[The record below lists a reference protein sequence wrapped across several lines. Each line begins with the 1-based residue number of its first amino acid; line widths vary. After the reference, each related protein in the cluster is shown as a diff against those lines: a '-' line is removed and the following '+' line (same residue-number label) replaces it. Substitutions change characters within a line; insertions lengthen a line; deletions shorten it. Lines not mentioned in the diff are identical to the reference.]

1 MESWNRKLRVGYFF
15 AIFLLSGCANFDSAS
30 NRSEFDRTMTME
42 AYGELKHARPY
53 ELVLRKAGAE
63 LLYLGVEHSTDPL
76 SKTNKTLQE
85 VFSRYTPTK
94 LYIESPLR
102 LPKPTIAETV
112 SFFGESGVFMYIANE
127 RKIEIESLDLP
138 VREEIEQV
146 AAKFGQKTTA
156 LFYGLRLVLQQ
167 ERRSTDF
174 NREIFL
180 EQKVM
185 PWLVLYGAL
194 PAALKADEFLIPLPA
209 LIKGAATLSSAS
221 LEWFNPLQPADVTVF
236 NQISRY
242 LVDLR
247 DQRMIKMLVL
257 DFRKGHRILAAT
269 GVSHVVMQE
278 PDIRR
283 LIGCTPQQY
292 DGKFLKSPSI
302 ANCD

>member
-53 ELVLRKAGAE
+53 ELILRKAGAE

-127 RKIEIESLDLP
+127 RKLKLN
-138 VREEIEQV
+138 RL
-146 AAKFGQKTTA
+146 TC
-156 LFYGLRLVLQQ
+156 LF
-167 ERRSTDF
+167 
-174 NREIFL
+174 
-180 EQKVM
+180 
-185 PWLVLYGAL
+185 A
-194 PAALKADEFLIPLPA
+194 
-209 LIKGAATLSSAS
+209 
-221 LEWFNPLQPADVTVF
+221 
-236 NQISRY
+236 
-242 LVDLR
+242 
-247 DQRMIKMLVL
+247 
-257 DFRKGHRILAAT
+257 
-269 GVSHVVMQE
+269 
-278 PDIRR
+278 RR
-283 LIGCTPQQY
+283 LNRLLRSLVKRQ
-292 DGKFLKSPSI
+292 LPSSMV
-302 ANCD
+302 